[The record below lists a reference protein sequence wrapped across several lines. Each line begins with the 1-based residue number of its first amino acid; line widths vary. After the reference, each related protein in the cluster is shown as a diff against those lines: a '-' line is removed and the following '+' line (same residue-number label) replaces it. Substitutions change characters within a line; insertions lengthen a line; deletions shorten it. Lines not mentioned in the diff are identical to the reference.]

1 MEYRKLIDGMRRFGS
16 TEADICRHMLGV
28 GREAIREN
36 VILAPWW
43 QPASMP
49 ELGSARYLSESDF
62 SAIRVWDIEFP
73 SGGCTYIRTGI
84 GAPC

>member
-62 SAIRVWDIEFP
+62 SAILPADTSPLCR
-73 SGGCTYIRTGI
+73 
-84 GAPC
+84 